1 MRRKIFTHGA
11 ALGLLAMLLL
21 FVPANFYARP
31 AARLH
36 IGQPNISINGFLSL
50 DKVQRGRSVQAAV
63 VLEIPNGYHVNSN
76 RPGNKFSI
84 ATALKVEAAGGM
96 RVGPVSYPRALARKF
111 SFSEERIAVF
121 EGRTV
126 LRFNVTVPANYQTGV
141 SQLRVR
147 LKYQSCT
154 DEVCFPPATRDIN
167 LPVTVIGADES
178 SRSINRQ
185 LFGGGRRKG

>member
-1 MRRKIFTHGA
+1 MAT
-11 ALGLLAMLLL
+11 LLL
-21 FVPANFYARP
+21 FVPANFHAHTAP
-31 AARLH
+31 RLSAV
-36 IGQPNISINGFLSL
+36 QPNISINGFLSL

-63 VLEIPNGYHVNSN
+63 VMEIPQGYHVNSN

-84 ATALKVEAAGGM
+84 ATALKVEAPGGL
-96 RVGPVSYPRALARKF
+96 RVSAVGYPRALARKF

-121 EGRTV
+121 EGRAV
-126 LRFNVTVPANYQTGV
+126 LRFNVTVPASYQTGV
-141 SQLRVR
+141 SQLRLR
-147 LKYQSCT
+147 LRYQSCT

-167 LPVTVIGADES
+167 LPITVIGADES